1 VQDLK
6 LILLLVAGGLML
18 RIAYVWI
25 ARHYRDRGWP
35 GVDRRKVSRRKID
48 RMEMNRLD
56 REYGRKDRE
65 ER

>member
-1 VQDLK
+1 
-6 LILLLVAGGLML
+6 ML